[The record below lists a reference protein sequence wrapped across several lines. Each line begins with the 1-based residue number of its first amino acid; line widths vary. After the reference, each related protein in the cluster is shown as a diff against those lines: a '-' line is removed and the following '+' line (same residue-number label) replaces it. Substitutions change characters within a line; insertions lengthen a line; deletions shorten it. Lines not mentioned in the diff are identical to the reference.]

1 MSDESEEGNNQ
12 MQEAAEAAE
21 TGSEVVDV
29 APAEDVE
36 TAAVTESRR
45 RGMSRGTVIVLLVAG
60 CILLAVANV
69 AVWAA
74 RDLFD
79 ARRFGS
85 LVAEGLQT
93 DKSTQVLAGE
103 IVDLLLTEFPDIP
116 RIARLPAEELV
127 ATLLQ
132 RPAFTVV
139 FEGAAGAA
147 IVVMTTDVRDKV
159 SIDLERV
166 LPFLIAIITAI
177 DPKLAADISAT
188 AQDSRVLQLMNHDE
202 LPRLNQAATVTPW
215 LALVTLL
222 GALVI
227 FGVVLWRAAD
237 RSRALKY
244 SGWGV
249 IISAAIGLLIAL
261 PAGRI
266 VENNIANPQV
276 RVVVGEVWTALTRP
290 LVAQSLLLI
299 ILGAI
304 VLIVNY
310 FYSAGA
316 ESAPET
322 EAA

>member
-12 MQEAAEAAE
+12 MQEAAEATE
-21 TGSEVVDV
+21 IGSQVVDV

-36 TAAVTESRR
+36 TAAVAESRR